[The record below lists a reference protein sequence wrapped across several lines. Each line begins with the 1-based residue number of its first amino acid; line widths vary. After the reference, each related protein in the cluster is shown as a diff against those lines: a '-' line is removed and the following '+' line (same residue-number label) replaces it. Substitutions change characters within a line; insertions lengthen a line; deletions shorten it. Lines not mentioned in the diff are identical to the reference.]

1 MPQKTAS
8 ASPAARRHPEVHAAQ
23 ADAVRDVIL
32 GMSDG
37 LTTPFALA
45 AGLAGA
51 ATSSILVIIGGLA
64 EIAAGSISMGLG
76 GYLAAKSLA
85 DTYHRELAR
94 ETEETHTMPAEERA
108 EVWRIFRDYGL
119 RGAALE
125 QATTAVTAN
134 RDAWVRFMMR
144 EELGLEE
151 PAPRAA
157 LWSAARIAGA
167 YVIAG
172 MIPLAPYLLPVSL
185 DSALL
190 LSSVVTGVAL
200 AVFGA
205 VKGSYTGAPPLTAA
219 LQTLGI
225 GGTAA
230 AVAYGIGRVVSQL
243 GV

>member
-1 MPQKTAS
+1 M
-8 ASPAARRHPEVHAAQ
+8 AARVSVRHRERHYSGSSAI
-23 ADAVRDVIL
+23 RDIIL

-51 ATSSILVIIGGLA
+51 ATSNLLVVIGGLA

-76 GYLAAKSLA
+76 GYLAAQSEA
-85 DTYHRELAR
+85 ETYQTELAR
-94 ETEETHTMPAEERA
+94 EIQETEVMPGEERA
-108 EVWRIFRDYGL
+108 EVRKIFRDYGL

-125 QATTAVTAN
+125 QATDAITAE

-157 LWSAARIAGA
+157 LWSALRIALA
-167 YVIAG
+167 YVVAG
-172 MIPLAPYLLPVSL
+172 FIPLAPYFFSL
-185 DSALL
+185 ALETALL
-190 LSSVVTGVAL
+190 FSVLVTGIAL
-200 AVFGA
+200 VVFGA
-205 VKGSYTGAPPLTAA
+205 VKATYTGAPPLRAA
-219 LQTLGI
+219 MQTLVI

-230 AVAYGIGRVVSQL
+230 AVAYGIGRGIAMLAV
-243 GV
+243 